1 MKKTALLAGLLAL
14 SPAISSSAYAGDWE
28 ISGDFRERYQ
38 SFDNLNFN
46 SSVNNNAWELDS
58 RLYIKAKKEL
68 DNGMSIYLQPQAVY
82 ILQHTQAAGNTN
94 LSQIDF
100 LQAYI
105 QHHIGDT
112 TVTLGRQQLIYGDQ
126 RLLGH
131 LGWKDVARTFDGI
144 KASYNK
150 DNVKVDAF
158 AVHPAD
164 IVRMTPNTS
173 NTSGDSLV
181 TWSHRNLLGLYAT
194 YTQKPKTGVDAYV
207 INWNHSSNAN
217 VAPNRNI
224 NTYGLRGFGKWN
236 HMDATAEAVF
246 QSGDWLSG
254 VSQQASAYAFK
265 AGYSLDTWKTRF
277 GFEYDYSPG
286 DDKTDASTHKNFV
299 FPFHTNHAHYGEMDR
314 FSWANMKDIRLS
326 VKTSPSKALTFIGNI
341 HFLSLDKA
349 TGDWLNVVGAG
360 TLYAGSPTYT
370 KTDAGTEID
379 LKVVY
384 KVASVK
390 GLIIVGNYSIFNPG
404 DAVKERNGGKADSA
418 SFAYVVAQYTF

>member
-1 MKKTALLAGLLAL
+1 MHKVMLAALLYLL
-14 SPAISSSAYAGDWE
+14 SSSAIAAEWHV
-28 ISGDFRERYQ
+28 SGDLRERYQ

-46 SSVNNNAWELDS
+46 NSANNNSWEINS
-58 RLYIKAKKEL
+58 RLYIKAKGEW
-68 DNGMSIYLQPQAVY
+68 DNGFSVFLQPQAVHT
-82 ILQHTQAAGNTN
+82 LLHTQAAGSVN
-94 LSQIDF
+94 LSQVDL

-105 QHHIGDT
+105 QHHVGDT
-112 TVTLGRQQLIYGDQ
+112 TITLGRQQLVYGDQ

-150 DNVKVDAF
+150 DNIKVDAF

-164 IVRMTPNTS
+164 IVRMTPSTT

-181 TWSHRNLLGLYAT
+181 TWSHRNLLGVYAT
-194 YTQKPKTGVDAYV
+194 YTQQPKTGVDVYV

-217 VAPNRNI
+217 VAPNSNI
-224 NTYGLRGFGKWN
+224 NTYGLRAFGKW
-236 HMDATAEAVF
+236 HHIDATAEAVF

-265 AGYSLDTWKTRF
+265 AGYSLDTWNTRF

-286 DDKTDASTHKNFV
+286 DDKTNATTHKNFV

-314 FSWANMKDIRLS
+314 FSWANMKNIRLS
-326 VKTSPSKALTFIGNI
+326 VKTSPSKALTLMGNV

-349 TGDWLNVVGAG
+349 TGDWLNVVG
-360 TLYAGSPTYT
+360 TSSLYAGNPSYT
-370 KTDAGTEID
+370 ETDAGTEMD

-384 KVASVK
+384 KIASVK
-390 GLIIVGNYSIFNPG
+390 GLKIVGNYSVFNPG
-404 DAVKERNGGKADSA
+404 AAVKERNGGIADQA
-418 SFAYVVAQYTF
+418 SFAYLIAQYVF